1 MFEIWPLFPQMNPR
15 LHLLKTSKTLHPTH
29 HDGDGGYCG
38 HRSVGHRFPGIVR
51 GAGGRVS
58 PSLLPSAQPAAS
70 LRVQVNT
77 KALLFLTS
85 PVLLFPRSH
94 VSEYLIRKR
103 SKFMYSLFPFQ
114 HSFHSKIR
122 LCCSSCSPRDEVPSP
137 RGSYFT
143 FTTQALIFIS
153 PLRPTVDLIG
163 AMETQSEP
171 SELELDDVVITN
183 PHIEAILENEEWI
196 EDASYGHFTMSFSA
210 VIMIII
216 HKFSI
221 ISHLSA
227 VFSSHLW

>member
-15 LHLLKTSKTLHPTH
+15 LHLLKTSKTLNPTH

-94 VSEYLIRKR
+94 VSQYLIKNHQ
-103 SKFMYSLFPFQ
+103 SSCIHYSLSNILF
-114 HSFHSKIR
+114 I
-122 LCCSSCSPRDEVPSP
+122 PRFDYAVVL
-137 RGSYFT
+137 
-143 FTTQALIFIS
+143 A
-153 PLRPTVDLIG
+153 V
-163 AMETQSEP
+163 
-171 SELELDDVVITN
+171 LEMKYPV
-183 PHIEAILENEEWI
+183 LE
-196 EDASYGHFTMSFSA
+196 A
-210 VIMIII
+210 VI
-216 HKFSI
+216 S
-221 ISHLSA
+221 LS
-227 VFSSHLW
+227 LLKL